1 MSRIQSGTVDI
12 KSVKIFEIL
21 AITLLISLIGMY
33 VIGCHSPQKIPFIQ
47 IQFCIATVLVAIT
60 SVVKFSYIH
69 QNAYVMYTAT
79 LVLLTLVLFFGFTA
93 GGATRWISLGNLRF
107 QPSELLKFVL
117 PLVLI
122 KFYQSKQLP
131 LSQKCIYVS
140 ILIMVLPIFLV
151 LIQPDLGTALV
162 IIATSV
168 IVPYLLGLKRRTI
181 KLTAV
186 LLLATLPIIWNLMLP
201 YQQLRVLAFLWP
213 SNYAPHAYQVQQ
225 AVLAINHGGM
235 LGQGKMQIAVP
246 AGTTDFIFSLYAC
259 RFGALGVL
267 VLLFLFVRLINS
279 IIFLAKTTPNPVL
292 AALAGS
298 YAFLLICSLLVNI
311 GMVTGMLPVVGLPL
325 PLMSY
330 GGTAF
335 IINITIVTILSTA
348 FRNTRGP
355 DMSNLGPEFRK
366 RQYIRLNRI
375 STFLNVGLI
384 LIFARLFY
392 IYFIL

>member
-1 MSRIQSGTVDI
+1 MQAGTIQI
-12 KSVKIFEIL
+12 KKLKIFEIL
-21 AITLLISLIGMY
+21 AITLLISLMGMY
-33 VIGCHSPQKIPFIQ
+33 VIGCHAPQKIPFIQ

-93 GGATRWISLGNLRF
+93 GGATRWITLGNLRF
-107 QPSELLKFVL
+107 QPSELLKLVL

-122 KFYQSKQLP
+122 KYYQSKQLP
-131 LSQKCIYVS
+131 LSKKSIYVS

-181 KLTAV
+181 KLTAC

-213 SNYAPHAYQVQQ
+213 SNYAPHAYQVKQ
-225 AVLAINHGGM
+225 AMISINHGGM
-235 LGQGKMQIAVP
+235 FGQGKMQVVVP

-259 RFGALGVL
+259 RFGAIGIL
-267 VLLFLFVRLINS
+267 VLLFLFARLING
-279 IIFLAKTTPNPVL
+279 IIYLAKTTPNPIL

-298 YAFLLICSLLVNI
+298 LSFYLTSSLLINVC
-311 GMVTGMLPVVGLPL
+311 MVTGLLPVVGLPM

-335 IINITIVTILSTA
+335 IINITIVTILVTA
-348 FRNTRGP
+348 FRNTHAP
-355 DMSNLGPEFRK
+355 NTSNLGPTFRK
-366 RQYIRLNRI
+366 RQHIRLKRLTN
-375 STFLNVGLI
+375 FLYIGLAI
-384 LIFARLFY
+384 VLARLMY
-392 IYFIL
+392 IYFML